1 MSRRLS
7 SILPLVLAASL
18 GLAPA
23 AGAAHLA
30 CNSEARAGL
39 EIQPGGLAQR
49 AGLEIQPGGIVQ
61 RAGVE
66 IQPNGFAQRAG
77 LEIQPGGIAWQAGL
91 EIQPG
96 GLLSGVEVEPNG

>member
-1 MSRRLS
+1 MCRRLS

-18 GLAPA
+18 TLAPA
-23 AGAAHLA
+23 VGAAHLA
-30 CNSEARAGL
+30 CSPEAQAGLEIQPNGLAQRAGV

-49 AGLEIQPGGIVQ
+49 AGV
-61 RAGVE
+61 
-66 IQPNGFAQRAG
+66 
-77 LEIQPGGIAWQAGL
+77 